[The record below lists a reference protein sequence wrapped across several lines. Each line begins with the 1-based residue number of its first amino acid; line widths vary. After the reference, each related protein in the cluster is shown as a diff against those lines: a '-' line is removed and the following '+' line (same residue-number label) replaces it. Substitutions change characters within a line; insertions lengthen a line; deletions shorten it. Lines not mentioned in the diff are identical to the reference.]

1 MIRRPTDPKLL
12 GPDVNTFLAGNVPAE
27 VTIPKEKQ
35 LETFAKKGYAVVT
48 IEIKATT
55 DKELNTKL
63 IDNFNVLLTFEKK
76 GDVTAV
82 LQQHL
87 KTFIP
92 QIDKLVEA
100 WLKDKSS

>member
-12 GPDVNTFLAGNVPAE
+12 VPDVNIFLAGNTPSD

-35 LETFAKKGYAVVT
+35 LETFAKKGYAVIT

-63 IDNFNVLLTFEKK
+63 IDNFNVLLSFEKK
-76 GDVTAV
+76 GDVTTV